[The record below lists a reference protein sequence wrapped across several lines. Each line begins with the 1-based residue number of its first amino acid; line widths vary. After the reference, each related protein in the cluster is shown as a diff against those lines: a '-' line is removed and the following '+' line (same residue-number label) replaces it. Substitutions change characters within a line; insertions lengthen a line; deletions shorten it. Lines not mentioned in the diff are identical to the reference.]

1 MNSLFFDTIVA
12 FFAFAIIR
20 YTLPNYLLSKELSLL
35 KCIVVSACYA
45 LSVLVS
51 NHLSTVY
58 KQNQVKQVDK
68 Q

>member
-1 MNSLFFDTIVA
+1 MHFLLFSTIVA

-20 YTLPNYLLSKELSLL
+20 YTLPNYLLGIELSLF
-35 KCIVVSACYA
+35 KCFVISACYA
-45 LSVLVS
+45 LNVLVI
-51 NHLSTVY
+51 NYLSTIY